1 MAKRFTLSEAQRL
14 IPEVDRMLR
23 AALDAKGEYQDAER
37 VIQEF
42 SEHVMMMGG
51 VIMDRV
57 RALEARSLRDEAASR
72 LRERIEAVLETG
84 GLGKGLDIG
93 AVGFPTPLRGVE
105 VYLRC
110 KLREG
115 GDGVLPRGGASV
127 PAPN

>member
-51 VIMDRV
+51 VIVDRD
-57 RALEARSLRDEAASR
+57 RALKARSLRDEAASR
-72 LRERIEAVLETG
+72 LRERIEAVLGAGCLGEEPEI
-84 GLGKGLDIG
+84 GLVAL
-93 AVGFPTPLRGVE
+93 PTLFLGRGVSLWLKLRG
-105 VYLRC
+105 
-110 KLREG
+110 
-115 GDGVLPRGGASV
+115 GGAGFG
-127 PAPN
+127 